1 MPDVFDVLSQD
12 HSEVKQMLARLEK
25 ERPGPDA
32 AKGKLADR
40 KQKAAKLITEESKHE
55 AVEEMFFWPAVRDK
69 LQDGDELA
77 GHATSQENEAKE
89 VLAKLDTLE
98 AGSPEFEEL
107 LTEFTAAAREHIEFE
122 ETQVWPKMR
131 EALSKHEATEMGK
144 QLTDGKKTAP
154 DKPEPGKPVP
164 AQRRESGAQ
173 RSASASGKSGSGKS
187 GSGKSASAKSGSG
200 KSAASDTAADKTKSE
215 LYEEA
220 RKLGVQG
227 RSNMTKEELAREV
240 ASHR

>member
-1 MPDVFDVLSQD
+1 MPDVFDVLSED
-12 HSEVKQMLARLEK
+12 HSEVKQLLARLEK

-32 AKGKLADR
+32 GKGKLASR
-40 KQKAAKLITEESKHE
+40 KEKATKLITDESKHE
-55 AVEEMFFWPAVRDK
+55 AVEEMFFWPGVRDK
-69 LQDGDELA
+69 LPDGDKLA

-98 AGSPEFEEL
+98 AGSPEFEKL

-122 ETQVWPKMR
+122 ETRVWPELRK
-131 EALSKHEATEMGK
+131 ALSRQEATEIGK
-144 QLTDGKKTAP
+144 QLRDGKKMAP

-164 AQRRESGAQ
+164 DQRR
-173 RSASASGKSGSGKS
+173 ASGKRPADG
-187 GSGKSASAKSGSG
+187 SAK
-200 KSAASDTAADKTKSE
+200 TKAE
-215 LYEEA
+215 LYKEA

-227 RSNMTKEELAREV
+227 RSTMTKDELAHEV